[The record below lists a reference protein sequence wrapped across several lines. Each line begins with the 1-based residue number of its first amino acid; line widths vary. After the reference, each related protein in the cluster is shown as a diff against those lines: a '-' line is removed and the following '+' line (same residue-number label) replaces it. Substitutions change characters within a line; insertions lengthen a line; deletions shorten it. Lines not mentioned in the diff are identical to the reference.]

1 MTYDPVCSRQIDEQ
15 HPPVQ
20 MDYDGKQYC
29 FCSIFC
35 CKRFE
40 NEPGRYLDEIVSA
53 MAVAAS

>member
-1 MTYDPVCSRQIDEQ
+1 MTLDPVCSKQIDET

-20 MDYDGKQYC
+20 MDYDGKLYC
-29 FCSIFC
+29 FCSVHC

-40 NEPGRYLDEIVSA
+40 TEPARYLDEIVTA